1 MQSGVRIRG
10 DNQKNQLRVCERASD
25 HRGFVVQISPVHVKM
40 EHESLEQRD
49 AIQIKDATPSLLINQ
64 FAARYS
70 GPDTKDLLITVPPT
84 KLGFPRSQTM
94 IKDGGLSHSHPAPT
108 SCGRTRILHFRLFW
122 VRCVWRGFS
131 FLSRHKL
138 V

>member
-1 MQSGVRIRG
+1 MQSGVRFRG

-49 AIQIKDATPSLLINQ
+49 AIQIKDATPSLSINQ

-94 IKDGGLSHSHPAPT
+94 IKDGGFPIHTPHP
-108 SCGRTRILHFRLFW
+108 L
-122 VRCVWRGFS
+122 
-131 FLSRHKL
+131 L
-138 V
+138 VEEQGYYIFVCFGYGVSGEGSVFEPP

>member
-1 MQSGVRIRG
+1 
-10 DNQKNQLRVCERASD
+10 
-25 HRGFVVQISPVHVKM
+25 M

-94 IKDGGLSHSHPAPT
+94 IKDGGAFPFTP
-108 SCGRTRILHFRLFW
+108 RTHFLW
-122 VRCVWRGFS
+122 KNKDTTFS
-131 FLSRHKL
+131 FVLGTVCLER
-138 V
+138 VQFFEPP